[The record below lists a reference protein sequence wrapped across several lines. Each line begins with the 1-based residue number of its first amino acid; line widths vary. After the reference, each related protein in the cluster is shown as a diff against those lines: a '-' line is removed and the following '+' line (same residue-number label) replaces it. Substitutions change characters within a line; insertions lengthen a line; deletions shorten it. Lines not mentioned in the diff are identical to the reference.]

1 LRGYILSP
9 HERKLIKRY
18 LETGDK
24 LEGFKVLLHRL
35 RKQQINPEVIQ
46 EDLQLIKELLEKTE
60 NKKENTK

>member
-60 NKKENTK
+60 TQKENTK

>member
-1 LRGYILSP
+1 MRGYILSP

-60 NKKENTK
+60 TQKENTK